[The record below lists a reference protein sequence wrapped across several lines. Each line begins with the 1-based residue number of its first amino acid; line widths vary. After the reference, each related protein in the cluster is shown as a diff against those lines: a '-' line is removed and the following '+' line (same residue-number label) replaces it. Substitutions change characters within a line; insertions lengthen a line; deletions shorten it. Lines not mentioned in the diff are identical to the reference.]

1 MRIEDKIKSIKE
13 NLPPNVKLVAVS
25 KFMPV
30 ETIMEA
36 YNAGLKDFGESRPQ
50 ELKAKMEILP
60 DDIRWH
66 FIGHLQSNKIK
77 MILDRV
83 HLIHSVDS
91 QSLLSNINREASK
104 RGIKVKC
111 LLQLYIATEDSKQGL
126 SKEELTQIS
135 IKKED
140 YSNIIFCG
148 LMGMASFTDEYTIIK
163 KEFNHLKTTFDY
175 LKENFF
181 KESESFNEISM
192 GMSGDYMLAI
202 EEGSTIV
209 RIGSNIFGNR

>member
-91 QSLLSNINREASK
+91 QNLLSNINREAAK
-104 RGIKVKC
+104 RGVKVKC

-126 SKEELTQIS
+126 SKDELTQICLH
-135 IKKED
+135 KED

-148 LMGMASFTDEYTIIK
+148 LMGMASFTNEYTLVR

-175 LKENFF
+175 LKEHFF